1 MHLVTYS
8 VKGNRRLG
16 ALVGD
21 HVVDLRAA
29 YAAARGADPRFAA
42 ALFPRDMAAFLS
54 GGELALEAAREALE
68 YGRRSD
74 VDGETVAGCPVR
86 LPRSEVRLEAPV
98 PRPGKVVCIGLNY
111 RDHARE
117 TGARIPEQP
126 IFFSKF
132 PSNVIGPE
140 DDVVHPGDAITSQVD
155 YEVELVV
162 VMGRGGRHI
171 PEERALDYVA
181 GYTVGNDVS
190 ARDLQLQRGSQ
201 WAKGKALDT
210 FAPMGPALVTA
221 DEVPNPNGLRIQMRL
236 NGQTMQDSNTSE
248 MIFSVPVLIA
258 FLSRLFAFQPGDV
271 IYTGTPSGV
280 GLARDPQ
287 VWVRPG
293 DVMEAE
299 VERLGVLRNRVVA
312 AESGS

>member
-8 VKGNRRLG
+8 IKGNRRLG
-16 ALVGD
+16 AVAGD

-29 YAAARGADPRFAA
+29 YVAARGADPRFAA
-42 ALFPRDMAAFLS
+42 ALFPRDMVDFLS
-54 GGELALEAAREALE
+54 GGEPALEAAREAFE
-68 YGRRSD
+68 YGNRSD
-74 VDGETVAGCPVR
+74 VDGEEAAGCPVR
-86 LPRSEVRLEAPV
+86 LPRSQVRLEAPV

-111 RDHARE
+111 RDHAIE

-132 PSNVIGPE
+132 ATNVIGPE
-140 DDVVHPGDAITSQVD
+140 DDVIHPGDAVTSQVD

-162 VMGRGGRHI
+162 VMGRGGRNI

-190 ARDLQLQRGSQ
+190 ARDLQLQKGSQ

-221 DEVPNPNGLRIQMRL
+221 DEVPDPHDLRIQMRL
-236 NGQTMQDSNTSE
+236 NGETMQDSNTGQ
-248 MIFSVPVLIA
+248 MIFSIPALIA
-258 FLSRLFAFQPGDV
+258 FLSRLFAFYPGDV

-312 AESGS
+312 AGTES